1 VRIALP
7 NHLRPR
13 REKVFGDGPRI
24 PLDRE
29 AKVRIMHLARAL
41 KAKTER
47 GKHYGVLTGK
57 FVDVAHAI
65 GDQHPRAIA
74 DHVRRTSRPA
84 AALGVHISGRAAVG
98 ARAQSPPHAERIHN
112 RHPRTALEEMLDKT
126 FSRVSFA
133 GTRCRRSRYDRQ
145 AINGKLGRK
154 RIPGSIAVTVDDASL
169 SASVSDAALQ
179 GLEGI
184 GAPLACGRQRSDLC
198 RIRGEALAAAGRDG
212 GGGSSGL

>member
-1 VRIALP
+1 
-7 NHLRPR
+7 
-13 REKVFGDGPRI
+13 
-24 PLDRE
+24 
-29 AKVRIMHLARAL
+29 
-41 KAKTER
+41 
-47 GKHYGVLTGK
+47 
-57 FVDVAHAI
+57 
-65 GDQHPRAIA
+65 
-74 DHVRRTSRPA
+74 
-84 AALGVHISGRAAVG
+84 
-98 ARAQSPPHAERIHN
+98 
-112 RHPRTALEEMLDKT
+112 MLDKT

-184 GAPLACGRQRSDLC
+184 GAPLAYGRQRSDLC